1 LPKLVPYNT
10 TLYCHACGFPES
22 SVPELVAVRNLS
34 GGASVRVCRDCANRV
49 AMAASD
55 LVGLLDSLVLEIL
68 GPSAD
73 VEPLAEAARLAL
85 LRLKGEEP

>member
-1 LPKLVPYNT
+1 
-10 TLYCHACGFPES
+10 
-22 SVPELVAVRNLS
+22 
-34 GGASVRVCRDCANRV
+34 
-49 AMAASD
+49 MAASD